1 MNNSVF
7 GETMKNIRKNSD
19 IKFVATKRTRS
30 CLVSEPNYHTT
41 KTFSQNFSNRNEKK
55 TKVVMNKPVCLGLS
69 VLESQ

>member
-30 CLVSEPNYHTT
+30 CLVSELNYHTT
-41 KTFSQNFSNRNEKK
+41 KTFSKNFSNRNEKK
-55 TKVVMNKPVCLGLS
+55 QK
-69 VLESQ
+69 

>member
-7 GETMKNIRKNSD
+7 GKTMKNIRKNSD

-30 CLVSEPNYHTT
+30 CLVSQPNYHTT

-55 TKVVMNKPVCLGLS
+55 QK
-69 VLESQ
+69 